1 MTTSTEPR
9 TQVLLGGEGLRA
21 HEHHEVE
28 DALRDRGQ
36 WVTRAVLPTGVTVAV
51 VTVGLEE
58 ARRLAA
64 DQRLSKDGAA
74 LEAAYLAQLSRL
86 GLPEVVNPMNA
97 VSALNSDDP
106 LHRKLRKPI
115 AAVFTPRRI
124 EALRPRIERIARELV
139 DTLPQGVPLDLVST
153 YATPM
158 SFQVLCEL
166 LDLPESDHD
175 VLVPWTQ
182 ALMAENPAVTGPAAA
197 AVAEYLGRLVA
208 ERTRNPADDLISD
221 LVRVTDPAEPGS
233 AQWLVNN
240 VLLLIVAGHETT
252 AGTIGNLLGVL
263 LSPRTA
269 HGWAALA
276 AAPETAPLVVEEGS
290 RHNPAVRNLTPRVA
304 RERVEVHDSVI
315 EPGELVFI
323 NVGAANRDPAVHGP
337 TAARFDPF
345 RPTARQQLTFG
356 HGIHYCVGAQLA
368 PISAASAIREV
379 TTRYPRTR
387 RAFTDY
393 WPCRDS
399 SVTNPPE
406 KILAVLRA

>member
-1 MTTSTEPR
+1 MTAPTEPR
-9 TQVLLGGEGLRA
+9 TQALLGGVGLRA

-28 DALRDRGQ
+28 DALRDRGR
-36 WVTRAVLPTGVTVAV
+36 WVTREVLPTGVTVAV

-64 DQRLSKDGAA
+64 DQRLSKDGTA
-74 LEAAYLAQLSRL
+74 LEAAYLAQLTRL
-86 GLPEVVNPMNA
+86 GLPAMVNPMNG

-106 LHRKLRKPI
+106 LHRTLRKPI

-124 EALRPRIERIARELV
+124 DAFRPHIERIARDLV
-139 DTLPQGVPLDLVST
+139 DTLPTGVPVDLVSR
-153 YATPM
+153 YALPL
-158 SFQVLCEL
+158 SFLVLCEL
-166 LDLPESDHD
+166 LGLPESDHD
-175 VLVPWTQ
+175 VLVPWTH
-182 ALMAENPAVTGPAAA
+182 ALTAENPAVTGPAAA
-197 AVAEYLGRLVA
+197 AIAEYLAELVA
-208 ERTRNPADDLISD
+208 DRAAHPTDDLISD
-221 LVRVTDPAEPGS
+221 LVRVTDPAAPGS
-233 AQWLVNN
+233 REWLVNN

-276 AAPETAPLVVEEGS
+276 AAPDTAPLVVQEGT

-304 RERVEVHDSVI
+304 REHVEVHDTVI
-315 EPGELVFI
+315 QPGELVFI

-337 TAARFDPF
+337 TAAAFDPF

-368 PISAASAIREV
+368 PIEAATAIREL
-379 TTRYPRTR
+379 TTRYPRAR

-406 KILAVLRA
+406 KILAVLR

>member
-1 MTTSTEPR
+1 MRTEAHTR
-9 TQVLLGGEGLRA
+9 VLLGGMGLRA

-36 WVTRAVLPTGVTVAV
+36 WVTREQLPTGVTVAV

-64 DQRLSKDGAA
+64 DQRLSKDGTA

-86 GLPEVVNPMNA
+86 GLPAEVNPMNG

-106 LHRKLRKPI
+106 LHRRLRKPI

-124 EALRPRIERIARELV
+124 EALRPRVERIIRELV
-139 DTLPQGVPLDLVST
+139 DTLPVGVPLDLMGNYAIPVS
-153 YATPM
+153 
-158 SFQVLCEL
+158 FHVLCEL
-166 LDLPESDHD
+166 LGLPESDHD
-175 VLVPWTQ
+175 VLVPWTH
-182 ALMAENPAVTGPAAA
+182 ALTAENPQITGPAAA
-197 AVAEYLGRLVA
+197 AFAEYLGRLVA
-208 ERTRNPADDLISD
+208 DRARHPADDLISD
-221 LVRVTDPAEPGS
+221 LARITDPAEPGS

-252 AGTIGNLLGVL
+252 ASTIGNLLGVL

-276 AAPETAPLVVEEGS
+276 GAPDTAPLVVEEGT

-304 RERVEVHDSVI
+304 REHVEVHDALI

-337 TAARFDPF
+337 TAAVFDPF
-345 RPTARQQLTFG
+345 RPTARHQLTFG

-368 PISAASAIREV
+368 AIEAAAAVREL
-379 TTRYPRTR
+379 TTRYPGSR

-406 KILAVLRA
+406 KVLAVLRP

>member
-1 MTTSTEPR
+1 MRTEAH
-9 TQVLLGGEGLRA
+9 TGALLGGMGLRA
-21 HEHHEVE
+21 HEHHDVE

-36 WVTRAVLPTGVTVAV
+36 WVTRERLPTGVTVAV

-64 DQRLSKDGAA
+64 DQRLSKDGTA
-74 LEAAYLAQLSRL
+74 LEATYLAQLSRL
-86 GLPEVVNPMNA
+86 GLPAEVNPLNG

-106 LHRKLRKPI
+106 LHRRLRKPI

-124 EALRPRIERIARELV
+124 EALRPRIERITRELV
-139 DTLPQGVPLDLVST
+139 DTLPVGVPLDLMGRYAIPVS
-153 YATPM
+153 
-158 SFQVLCEL
+158 FHVLCQL
-166 LDLPESDHD
+166 LGLPESDHD
-175 VLVPWTQ
+175 VLVPWTH
-182 ALMAENPAVTGPAAA
+182 ALMAENPQVTGPAAA
-197 AVAEYLGRLVA
+197 AFAEYLGRLVA
-208 ERTRNPADDLISD
+208 DRAANPVDDLISD
-221 LVRVTDPAEPGS
+221 LARITEPAEPGS

-252 AGTIGNLLGVL
+252 ASTIGNLLGVL

-276 AAPETAPLVVEEGS
+276 GAPDTAPLVVEEGT

-304 RERVEVHDSVI
+304 REHVEVHDTLI

-337 TAARFDPF
+337 TAAVFDPF
-345 RPTARQQLTFG
+345 RPTARQQLSFG

-368 PISAASAIREV
+368 PIVAAAAIREL
-379 TTRYPRTR
+379 TTRHPGTR

-399 SVTNPPE
+399 SVSNPPE
-406 KILAVLRA
+406 KVLAVLRP